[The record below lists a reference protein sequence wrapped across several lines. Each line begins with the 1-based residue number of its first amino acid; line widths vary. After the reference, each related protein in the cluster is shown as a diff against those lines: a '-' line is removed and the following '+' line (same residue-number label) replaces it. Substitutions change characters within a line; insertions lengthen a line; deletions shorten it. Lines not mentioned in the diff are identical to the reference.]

1 MKKLLCNTMI
11 LLLLVLYYTYTIY
24 ALNMYFNGN
33 LLFLLKFSY
42 LIVLNNL
49 IIKQIIVKLNG

>member
-24 ALNMYFNGN
+24 ALKMYFNGN
-33 LLFLLKFSY
+33 LLFLLKLSY
-42 LIVLNNL
+42 LIFLNNL
-49 IIKQIIVKLNG
+49 IIK